1 MWVFI
6 GWVIVGLNYLPFWNH
21 QTILNPTHVFAV
33 THKHCQCRLEP
44 QWKRM
49 IKNCC
54 HTAKIKY
61 NGDLYFRCHIVTAS
75 HQLRARFLWSLA
87 CAILSLKKVWHD
99 EGFDDELCLWILP
112 NFCGVFGKIRFG
124 RIMGY
129 GQVGTA
135 FQKCRNYLKRLKWKI
150 SRKASLSVVLPYG
163 STHREPKVL
172 P

>member
-1 MWVFI
+1 MKV
-6 GWVIVGLNYLPFWNH
+6 LMMNYASGFYPFFL
-21 QTILNPTHVFAV
+21 IFAV
-33 THKHCQCRLEP
+33 YL
-44 QWKRM
+44 
-49 IKNCC
+49 
-54 HTAKIKY
+54 
-61 NGDLYFRCHIVTAS
+61 L
-75 HQLRARFLWSLA
+75 
-87 CAILSLKKVWHD
+87 
-99 EGFDDELCLWILP
+99 
-112 NFCGVFGKIRFG
+112 GKIRFG